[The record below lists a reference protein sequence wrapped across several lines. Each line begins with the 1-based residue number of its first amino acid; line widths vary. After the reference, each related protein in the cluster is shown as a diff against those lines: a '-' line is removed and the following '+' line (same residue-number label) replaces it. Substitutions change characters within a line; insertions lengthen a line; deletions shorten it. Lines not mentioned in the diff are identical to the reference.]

1 MLIYSD
7 CNIYNIIVV
16 IRGLLDD
23 IITILDAIDTSGNSD
38 LKTLVDSLKEF
49 IQDLIIYYDD
59 VITQYSG
66 SCTTTTIG

>member
-7 CNIYNIIVV
+7 CNIYKIIVV